1 MTNDEE
7 RPPGPRPPQVP
18 RRAIAEPLGDPEAR
32 KRIGLDERP
41 DVPQP
46 IMAELNTAHPEG
58 LEAVRAQFEQLV
70 AELLGPDAQPPLH
83 VAGALYR
90 LNISV
95 DDVVRLVDADA
106 RNERGRRLIHR
117 VWPDFPVR
125 PLTLIVADP
134 INALAARRTFSA
146 DGEGIVWAVIDSGIN
161 GAHVHFQE
169 HATLA
174 GPVAELHRD
183 FTADPTGSSGETA
196 LVDGFGHGTHVAG
209 VIAGELPRE
218 RWEGAQLRLAQR
230 VRDPVSG
237 KIALEVLP
245 GPASGEISGI
255 ARRCKLVSLKVL
267 RDDGNGETS
276 SIIRALR
283 YVNEVNASGQG
294 YRIHGVNLSLGYE
307 FDASW
312 FACGQ
317 SPMCLEVDQL
327 VRSGVVVVAAAG
339 NTGHGRLSSS
349 ARWTSVALGMTINDP
364 GNADLAITVGATH
377 REKPFTYGISYFS
390 SKGPTGDGR
399 AKPDLVAP
407 GEKIVSSASGAAL
420 RELAGSPSDI
430 ATYVD
435 DDGTSM
441 AAPHVS
447 GAAAAFLSVRR
458 EFIGRPDTVK
468 RALTDTARTLGR
480 VPDFEGR
487 GLVDV
492 MGAINAA

>member
-1 MTNDEE
+1 MAEGDDGPS
-7 RPPGPRPPQVP
+7 RPKRIQVP

-32 KRIGLDERP
+32 KRIGLEERS

-46 IMAELNTAHPEG
+46 IMVELNTAHPDG
-58 LEAVRAQFEQLV
+58 LEVVQAQFEREV
-70 AELLGPDAQPPLH
+70 MELLGPDTPPPVH
-83 VAGALYR
+83 VAGVLYR
-90 LNISV
+90 LTISV
-95 DDVVRLVDADA
+95 DEVVQLVDADA
-106 RNERGRRLIHR
+106 RRERGRRLIHR

-125 PLTLIVADP
+125 PLTLLAADP
-134 INALAARRTFSA
+134 INALAARRTFNA
-146 DGEGIVWAVIDSGIN
+146 DGDGIVWAVIDSGIN
-161 GAHVHFQE
+161 GAHLHFQE
-169 HATLA
+169 HGTLT

-183 FTADPTGSSGETA
+183 FTADPSGAAAGTA
-196 LVDGFGHGTHVAG
+196 LADGFGHGTHVAG

-218 RWEGAQLRLAQR
+218 RWEVAGLRVTQR

-237 KIALEVLP
+237 NLTLELLP
-245 GPASGEISGI
+245 PPAGGEITGV

-267 RDDGNGETS
+267 GDDGNGETS

-283 YVNEVNASGQG
+283 YVNEVNTSGQG

-377 REKPFTYGISYFS
+377 REKPFTYGVSYFS

-407 GEKIVSSASGAAL
+407 GEKVVSCASGANL
-420 RELAGSPSDI
+420 RELAGSPSDA

-441 AAPHVS
+441 AAPFVS

-468 RALTDTARTLGR
+468 RALTGTARSLGR
-480 VPDFEGR
+480 VADFEGR